1 MPIALQG
8 LPDCET
14 RRRLMGWLGLV
25 LVASGL
31 LAAAFASLRLPEQ
44 PQPGAELPFG
54 QMLICTGAGLTVIDL
69 DGSGSNPPPPAH
81 PADDLCLLC
90 LPLSPAAVALVATVL
105 LILPPPTAA
114 RVPARAPGRSLR
126 LPRRLRCFGST
137 RTTRGPPPH

>member
-1 MPIALQG
+1 MPTALQG

-31 LAAAFASLRLPEQ
+31 LAAAFASLRLPDQ
-44 PQPGAELPFG
+44 PHPGGELPFG
-54 QMLICTGAGLTVIDL
+54 QMVICTGAGLTVIDL
-69 DGSGSNPPPPAH
+69 DGSGAPLPPVH

-90 LPLSPAAVALVATVL
+90 LPLSPAAVALVAAVL
-105 LILPPPTAA
+105 LILPPPVAA
-114 RVPARAPGRSLR
+114 RVPARAPARRLR

-137 RTTRGPPPH
+137 RTTRGPPAA